1 MFLLP
6 VLIILAIVIIDQ
18 ITKYMT
24 VSMLM
29 PINSVEIIK
38 NFFSLTYVEN
48 RGAAFGTMMGGRWF
62 FVALTVIVVVMFCD
76 RVAASKIY
84 NKDKS
89 KIASLALVLVA
100 GGAIGNCI
108 DRLFRGYVVDMLS
121 FNFFGYSFPVFNFA
135 DICVVI
141 GAVLLVVSLCFTKE
155 GK

>member
-1 MFLLP
+1 
-6 VLIILAIVIIDQ
+6 
-18 ITKYMT
+18 
-24 VSMLM
+24 
-29 PINSVEIIK
+29 
-38 NFFSLTYVEN
+38 LTYVEN

-62 FVALTVIVVVMFCD
+62 FVALTVIVVV
-76 RVAASKIY
+76 AGGIYYSKIY

>member
-62 FVALTVIVVVMFCD
+62 FVALTVIVVV
-76 RVAASKIY
+76 AGGIYYSKIY

-108 DRLFRGYVVDMLS
+108 DRLDMLS

>member
-1 MFLLP
+1 
-6 VLIILAIVIIDQ
+6 
-18 ITKYMT
+18 
-24 VSMLM
+24 
-29 PINSVEIIK
+29 
-38 NFFSLTYVEN
+38 
-48 RGAAFGTMMGGRWF
+48 MMGGRWF
-62 FVALTVIVVVMFCD
+62 FVALTVIVVV
-76 RVAASKIY
+76 AGGIYYSKIY
-84 NKDKS
+84 NKNES

>member
-6 VLIILAIVIIDQ
+6 ILIVLAIVVIDQ
-18 ITKYMT
+18 ITKYMV

-38 NFFSLTYVEN
+38 GFFSLTYVEN

-62 FVALTVIVVVMFCD
+62 FVALTIAVVVAGC
-76 RVAASKIY
+76 VYYYKNYSKKENRIT
-84 NKDKS
+84 K
-89 KIASLALVLVA
+89 LALVLIA

-108 DRLFRGYVVDMLS
+108 DRLFRSYVVDMLS

-141 GAVLLVVSLCFTKE
+141 GAFLLVVSLCFTKE
-155 GK
+155 VK

>member
-1 MFLLP
+1 M
-6 VLIILAIVIIDQ
+6 
-18 ITKYMT
+18 
-24 VSMLM
+24 
-29 PINSVEIIK
+29 
-38 NFFSLTYVEN
+38 
-48 RGAAFGTMMGGRWF
+48 
-62 FVALTVIVVVMFCD
+62 
-76 RVAASKIY
+76 
-84 NKDKS
+84 KS